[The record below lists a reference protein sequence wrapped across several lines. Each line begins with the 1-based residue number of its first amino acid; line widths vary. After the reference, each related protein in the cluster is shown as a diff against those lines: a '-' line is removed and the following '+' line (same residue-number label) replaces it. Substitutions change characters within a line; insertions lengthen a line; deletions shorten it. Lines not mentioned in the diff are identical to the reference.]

1 MGNYM
6 QERSDLGK
14 TAGGFVAGLVMGG
27 LIGSGAMLLLA
38 PQSGRK
44 TRAKIQ
50 QEGLEVRDQVVET
63 VEDVVGQV
71 RDKAHQVASQAQE
84 QGKELQQRGRELLD
98 EQKKVVSKAVESG
111 KAAVHDFA
119 NS

>member
-6 QERSDLGK
+6 QERRELNK
-14 TAGGFVAGLVMGG
+14 AAGGFVAGLVMGG

-38 PQSGRK
+38 PQSGKK

-50 QEGLEVRDQVVET
+50 QQGLEVRDQVVET
-63 VEDVVGQV
+63 VEDVVGQA
-71 RDKAHQVASQAQE
+71 RDKAQRIAAQAQE
-84 QGKELQQRGRELLD
+84 QSKELQQRGREMLD

-111 KAAVHDFA
+111 KAAVHDIA

>member
-6 QERSDLGK
+6 QARNDFGK

-38 PQSGRK
+38 PQSGKK
-44 TRAKIQ
+44 TRATIQ
-50 QEGLEVRDQVVET
+50 HEGLEIRDQVVET

-84 QGKELQQRGRELLD
+84 QSKDLQQRGRDILD
-98 EQKKVVSKAVESG
+98 EQKKAVSKAVESS

-119 NS
+119 KS